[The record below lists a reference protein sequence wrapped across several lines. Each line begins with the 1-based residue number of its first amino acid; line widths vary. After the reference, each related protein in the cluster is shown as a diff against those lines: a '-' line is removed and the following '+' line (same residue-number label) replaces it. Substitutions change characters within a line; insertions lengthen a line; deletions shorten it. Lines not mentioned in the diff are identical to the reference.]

1 MPYKTDTNNLTSLIN
16 AIIRENSY
24 PRGTELS
31 VQEKEALIIKLKK
44 LNNTSD
50 NFDEILRIINAFYK
64 DRIARRLKS
73 IDVNSSLIFE
83 MLQHEVVSAT
93 RLHALLLD
101 LAKQENFSAKGIE
114 KINHYFAETNDYG
127 NNSDY
132 ITMSSL
138 DVIDAIKRAKS
149 GYLKSTSRISPHKQE
164 THIHRAPKCTNTKEQ
179 SNKII
184 RLSDY

>member
-1 MPYKTDTNNLTSLIN
+1 MPNKTDTNNLTSLIN

-24 PRGTELS
+24 PRGAELS
-31 VQEKEALIIKLKK
+31 VQEREALIFKLKR

-73 IDVNSSLIFE
+73 LDVNSSLIFE

-101 LAKQENFSAKGIE
+101 LAKQEHFSAEGVK

-127 NNSDY
+127 DNSDY

-138 DVIDAIKRAKS
+138 DVIDAIRRAKL
-149 GYLKSTSRISPHKQE
+149 GYLKSTSQISQCTQE
-164 THIHRAPKCTNTKEQ
+164 THTHCASKSTSKKQQ